1 MGIIVKRMVKRS
13 GHQSVLSAFLV
24 GMPTGYNQNAVSNN
38 LDVLNNT
45 VAELIKHGLQKKK
58 IYLMTNFY
66 TSYKKKLWS

>member
-1 MGIIVKRMVKRS
+1 MVKRS

-58 IYLMTNFY
+58 FI
-66 TSYKKKLWS
+66 S